1 MSPPGVKPPGMS
13 PTGSGPGLQPLETL
27 YLAADL
33 EAGSRRGAPMPP
45 ELVALHGGPFS
56 LPLRPDR
63 PTIVANFVATL
74 DGVVALDG
82 KGVTGGG
89 EISGFSKED
98 RFQMGLL
105 RALADVVLVAA
116 GTVRAAP
123 THEWTPRRVAR
134 PQAPLLEAWRAG
146 LGLAPQPTTVIV
158 TGSGRLDPAHPG
170 LSAPDVPVVV
180 ATSPSG
186 ADRLARRPFGEW
198 VRIEVVALGGAVDS
212 GDLLA
217 LLRQLEARIVVC
229 EGGPHLF
236 AQLLAAGLVDEL
248 FLSLAPQLV
257 GRAPEHPRLALVEG
271 LTFGPE
277 QAPWGTLGS
286 VQRAGELLLLRFR
299 FA

>member
-1 MSPPGVKPPGMS
+1 MS
-13 PTGSGPGLQPLETL
+13 PTASDQGLQPLEIL
-27 YLAADL
+27 YAASDL
-33 EAGSRRGAPMPP
+33 EAGPTRGAPMPP

-74 DGVVALDG
+74 DGVVALDRA
-82 KGVTGGG
+82 GVTGGG
-89 EISGFSKED
+89 EISGFSKAD

-123 THEWTPRRVAR
+123 THEWAPRRVAR
-134 PQAPLLEAWRAG
+134 AQAPLLEAWRVG

-158 TGSGRLDPAHPG
+158 TGTGRLDPAHPG

-180 ATSPSG
+180 ASAPSG
-186 ADRLARRPFGEW
+186 ADHLAQRPFARH
-198 VRIEVVALGGAVDS
+198 VRVEVLGVGNAVGS
-212 GDLLA
+212 EDLLA
-217 LLRQLEARIVVC
+217 LFGRLGARIVVC

-257 GRAPEHPRLALVEG
+257 GRAPDHPRLGLVEG
-271 LTFGPE
+271 LTFE
-277 QAPWGTLGS
+277 RDQAPWGTLRS
-286 VQRAGELLLLRFR
+286 VHRAGGLLLLRLGFG
-299 FA
+299 